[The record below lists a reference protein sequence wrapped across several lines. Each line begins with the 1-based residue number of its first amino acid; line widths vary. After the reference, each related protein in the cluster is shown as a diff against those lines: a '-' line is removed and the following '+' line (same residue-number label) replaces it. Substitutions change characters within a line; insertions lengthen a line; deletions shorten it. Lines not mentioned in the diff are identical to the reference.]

1 MASKKK
7 ATKKPVAEK
16 VVETPVEV
24 TAPAVE
30 ETETSTEVTPE
41 VVEETPVEEVK
52 TEEKD
57 ETPAV
62 EETEPTPE
70 EVEEKIDEK
79 VLMFKN
85 VLANAKQKEVLK
97 QKKIYSAM
105 PDIKIVRN

>member
-7 ATKKPVAEK
+7 GTKKTGSKK

-30 ETETSTEVTPE
+30 ETETSTEVAHE
-41 VVEETPVEEVK
+41 AIEETPVEEVK
-52 TEEKD
+52 PEEKE

-62 EETEPTPE
+62 EETEPAPE

-105 PDIKIVRN
+105 PNIKIIRN